1 MRTGRK
7 QITLFSRLRN
17 TNILRFLNLIF
28 FYSRLWPDN
37 KIPFTYHYSI
47 EEVPR
52 WKNMVD
58 RAIRRIE
65 EESCLEFVNI
75 TTLMKNHL
83 RDYEF
88 HRYDKNYFTKFKKEP
103 RDHPDFL

>member
-1 MRTGRK
+1 
-7 QITLFSRLRN
+7 
-17 TNILRFLNLIF
+17 
-28 FYSRLWPDN
+28 
-37 KIPFTYHYSI
+37 
-47 EEVPR
+47 
-52 WKNMVD
+52 MVD
-58 RAIRRIE
+58 RAIRKTE